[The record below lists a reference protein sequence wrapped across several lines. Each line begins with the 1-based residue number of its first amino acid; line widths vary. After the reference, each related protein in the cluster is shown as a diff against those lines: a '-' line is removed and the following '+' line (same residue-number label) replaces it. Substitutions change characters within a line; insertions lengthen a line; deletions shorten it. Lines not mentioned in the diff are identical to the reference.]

1 MTGTL
6 PSPSP
11 ASGAAPPRLPERFWD
26 ARSGTLRLDALIGEF
41 LEMERRL
48 SEGAAPGAAVGT
60 ALPAGI
66 PAGIPEGP
74 EGYCIDCAHGLFEPD
89 PEVNARLHAA
99 AFTPEQA
106 QLLYDLAA
114 ERLAPMIQDI
124 AAGMA
129 AERDL
134 ERLVAHF
141 GGEEGW
147 REISRQLLS
156 WAKKNLPAD
165 AVEALSTSY
174 EGVLALHRLMSAQEP
189 SALRPGAPPAGA
201 DGEADLHRMMRDPRY
216 WRDRDPA
223 LVARVT
229 EGFRRLYPERRPERG
244 GGRG

>member
-1 MTGTL
+1 MTGSL
-6 PSPSP
+6 PAPDADIPPPFDPRDP
-11 ASGAAPPRLPERFWD
+11 AGARPPRLPERFWD
-26 ARSGTLRLDALIGEF
+26 PQGGTLRLDALIEEF
-41 LEMERRL
+41 LEMDRRL
-48 SEGAAPGAAVGT
+48 SGDAASVG
-60 ALPAGI
+60 
-66 PAGIPEGP
+66 AGIPEGP

-114 ERLAPMIQDI
+114 ERLAPMVRDI

-129 AERDL
+129 AERDM

-147 REISRQLLS
+147 REMSRQMLA
-156 WAKKNLPAD
+156 WAKKSLPPD

-174 EGVLALHRLMSAQEP
+174 EGVLALHRLMKAEEP
-189 SALRPGAPPAGA
+189 SAVRAGMAPPEAE
-201 DGEADLHRMMRDPRY
+201 GEAELHRMMRDPRY

-229 EGFRRLYPERRPERG
+229 DGFRRLYPER

>member
-1 MTGTL
+1 MTGN
-6 PSPSP
+6 PSPP
-11 ASGAAPPRLPERFWD
+11 APGVPPAGLPGRFWD
-26 ARSGTLRLDALIGEF
+26 AESGALRLDALIEEF
-41 LEMERRL
+41 LAMERSL
-48 SEGAAPGAAVGT
+48 SEAAAPAVPAAG
-60 ALPAGI
+60 LPEA
-66 PAGIPEGP
+66 P

-114 ERLAPMIQDI
+114 ERLAPMIRDI

-129 AERDL
+129 AERDM

-147 REISRQLLS
+147 REISRQLLA

-165 AVEALSTSY
+165 AVDALSTSY
-174 EGVLALHRLMSAQEP
+174 EGVLALHRLMGAQEP
-189 SALRPGAPPAGA
+189 SALRSGMPPAEA
-201 DGEADLHRMMRDPRY
+201 ESEGELHRMMRDPRY
-216 WRDRDPA
+216 WRDRDPS

-229 EGFRRLYPERRPERG
+229 EGFRRLYPDR